1 MKQFRTICIGLD
13 QFWTKHTVEVC
24 VPYIQKRV
32 RCNGKNASIFHTY
45 RVCCCYSW
53 GTLRAIYTHA
63 IILTKPPNG
72 KKQTA
77 NGISMLIFRQLWN
90 EWVSLHTHTWTLKH
104 THVSSSIEL
113 ACCRLLPCCLCM
125 CLSEILFL
133 LLYACDDFCLL
144 AFIFPH
150 LYSTVVRRFF
160 FSFYNVAVSLFL
172 FVSIF
177 ISFSLFVCCLRW
189 AVQFFVELL
198 LYILWHFLHHFVCIA
213 CFGVAAAFVVPLVNP
228 FIDSFNFVL
237 QAYFRC
243 RSISSQLMLY
253 SQPNDASVCRCIN
266 YFSL

>member
-1 MKQFRTICIGLD
+1 MRHTARNIYTRDHINKTAEWQKANGKRNQHAYLQAIVKWMSFVAHTHMNTQTYAREFKHWIGLLP
-13 QFWTKHTVEVC
+13 TVALLPV
-24 VPYIQKRV
+24 
-32 RCNGKNASIFHTY
+32 
-45 RVCCCYSW
+45 
-53 GTLRAIYTHA
+53 
-63 IILTKPPNG
+63 
-72 KKQTA
+72 
-77 NGISMLIFRQLWN
+77 
-90 EWVSLHTHTWTLKH
+90 
-104 THVSSSIEL
+104 HVSVWNSFLVIICLWRLLL
-113 ACCRLLPCCLCM
+113 ACFHF
-125 CLSEILFL
+125 SSSLFNGSS
-133 LLYACDDFCLL
+133 A
-144 AFIFPH
+144 
-150 LYSTVVRRFF
+150 FF

>member
-160 FSFYNVAVSLFL
+160 FHFITSLFHYSFLFLSSSRFHFL
-172 FVSIF
+172 FVVCVELFSSLLNCCCIF
-177 ISFSLFVCCLRW
+177 CGIFFIISFALPVLVLLR
-189 AVQFFVELL
+189 LL
-198 LYILWHFLHHFVCIA
+198 LFLLSIPLLIA
-213 CFGVAAAFVVPLVNP
+213 
-228 FIDSFNFVL
+228 
-237 QAYFRC
+237 
-243 RSISSQLMLY
+243 SISFCKHISVAVPSHLNSCYIPNQMMHLY
-253 SQPNDASVCRCIN
+253 AGV
-266 YFSL
+266 